1 MQVTFDHAGK
11 SYTLINTTPHP
22 VHVLNRDGEV
32 VLTIPAAPQPLRLEE
47 RVEALGD
54 LAGVP
59 LVKKTLAADISLPEP
74 QDGVYYIVS
83 LAVAQAAR
91 RPDLLVPDDL
101 VRDDQGR
108 ILGCRR
114 FAVVV

>member
-1 MQVTFDHAGK
+1 MQVTF
-11 SYTLINTTPHP
+11 INTTPHP
-22 VHVLNRDGEV
+22 VHVLNRDGEL
-32 VLTIPAAPQPLRLEE
+32 VLTIPAASQPLRLEE
-47 RVEALGD
+47 RLESLGD

-59 LVKKTLAADISLPEP
+59 LVKKALAADISLPEP
-74 QDGVYYIVS
+74 QEGVYYIVS